1 MAETTLTPSRLWKR
15 MTSEQRQRAA
25 HAFWSDPEATDDQV
39 QAAFLIAQQ
48 KKFRPKTVI
57 GLDLD
62 RKAKHLA
69 TVAGLPDQL
78 AARALITYHLAEQR
92 PMMGA
97 FLDALGI
104 AHENGLI
111 QEDKVKPDATKI
123 AAAVEKISAEFP
135 KQDVRIYLD
144 TLLCQDP
151 ETWGGLEES
160 VKGLEAREVRSSPP
174 PSNL

>member
-1 MAETTLTPSRLWKR
+1 MTETLTPAR
-15 MTSEQRQRAA
+15 MWRHMSAEQRQRAA
-25 HAFWSDPEATDDQV
+25 LAFWKDEDASDDQV
-39 QAAFLIAQQ
+39 QAALIIAQQ

-57 GLDLD
+57 ALDDD

-69 TVAGLPDQL
+69 SIVALPEQL
-78 AARALITYHLAEQR
+78 AARALVVYHLAEQR

-111 QEDKVKPDATKI
+111 KDDGAKPDPAKVPP
-123 AAAVEKISAEFP
+123 AAAQIAKQFPADDVEL
-135 KQDVRIYLD
+135 YLK

-151 ETWGGLEES
+151 ETWGALGGLPQLDS
-160 VKGLEAREVRSSPP
+160 TPAAPTPRS
-174 PSNL
+174 